1 MTRTEKAKSARKS
14 TEGLSVSS
22 EPQDCAQMFCNTLA
36 NLNRVYEEQLTG
48 FARIAV
54 TMAEAY
60 VALSSSKRDE
70 AVKGTAGVTSDELTS
85 FVEQLKGVA
94 AASPQT
100 VPEVDVKSGLQNP
113 AMADAFCAKVEYIL
127 LLAMQNSV
135 NQQQQLCVAGQ
146 AILAL
151 GADRLL
157 SVSAT
162 LNTNKKT

>member
-1 MTRTEKAKSARKS
+1 
-14 TEGLSVSS
+14 
-22 EPQDCAQMFCNTLA
+22 MFCNTLA

-48 FARIAV
+48 FARIAI

-70 AVKGTAGVTSDELTS
+70 AVKSTARVTSDELTS
-85 FVEQLKGVA
+85 FVERLKSVA
-94 AASPQT
+94 AAPPQT
-100 VPEVDVKSGLQNP
+100 PVPEVDVKSGLQNQ

-146 AILAL
+146 AILAV
-151 GADRLL
+151 GAERLL

-162 LNTNKKT
+162 PNTNKKT